1 MIPIQTNLISL
12 FAQRSM
18 TDAQSALSVSV
29 ERLSSGMRIN
39 HAKDDAAGLGISEQ
53 MKTQVNSVAQGIRN
67 ANDAI
72 SMLQTTEGSLA
83 ETSSLLMR
91 MKELATQGRN
101 DSLSREQRAYIA
113 DEINS
118 LRQEI
123 NSIADRTT
131 FNGLSL
137 LKNALRT
144 EVLTSSN
151 DATRIQEGNF
161 LSKNLRIDSVQSAG
175 ADEGRYQL
183 SAGSYRQID
192 NQASRVTA
200 ALPTT
205 QGQVDNPAPPEFL
218 NADFENASVTS
229 SVGTVTEI
237 PGWKI
242 VRARVD
248 LGSTAIETFT
258 SPSDPTGAVSTA
270 GSSPGTYTGDSSAAT
285 MTFTSSFVSGAG
297 NLTSSSD
304 TAVRLAST
312 GNSTPY
318 GIVRGP
324 YLVSTSS
331 VDLQAGD
338 TVSFKWAASGTGDAY
353 DVYAYLLNTS
363 DGSTIQLLDGTGVGS
378 SSTFATETKT
388 VSAGQDGNYKFVFVS
403 GTFDYSGGQALG
415 GELYVDDVN
424 VTFTPRAGVTSVLSG
439 GTPTARTLTLQ
450 NAFDPGDLIS
460 FDVLEGAGTVATL
473 TYEVTAENFTL
484 NNDGTGGAIAADSDQ
499 ALNNIATSI
508 KVLYDAYAG
517 VSDPTASVTNNVVT
531 FSGTAVTLTVG
542 QTNRPIYD
550 RVVTFASDDVVE
562 GNQIELSVGDK
573 SYSVIVGFGDT
584 SSSVASAFK
593 EKLLP
598 DYVGTATVSAGVLTL
613 QPGAQVGDVD
623 ISVDVYQL
631 EDSKNL
637 GKISSTVSA
646 VSSDPAVARQIEIAD
661 HDVYAGNRFELRVGN
676 PEVSNTFSV
685 IAGTNDSA
693 STIATK
699 LSNQLKSLYGDS
711 AAGSSGATVTNG
723 VITLTAGLNLGMSS
737 ISLGVNDMSPGVAV
751 EAQSSVNAKTRD
763 DRARTITI
771 SQSDLQIGN
780 QVSVSLLGKT
790 YSTTVTSLD
799 DATTVAGK
807 LASKLS
813 EDFSAIDGVEQ
824 LVISGNQITFGTNAR
839 LGNDQIDVVVKQVSS
854 SDSLTLSALGADGR
868 VMDFQSISLGTVQSG
883 SRSELRFDQMGVVI
897 TATNLSA
904 TSISG
909 ADVFES
915 GLTGNSLVVGAVG
928 SRAALVQVGGSANQN
943 IVLDGFADIRLNG
956 NNQGD
961 AQYREVFDDLSD
973 AIDLI
978 STKSALALTEDNF
991 GDLES
996 LVEAAITSIAGA
1008 RASLGVQQNRVEF
1021 AIANLLAQQ
1030 SQLESARS
1038 QILDTDFAA
1047 ETARLTRM
1055 QIGQQASTAM
1065 LAQANQLPNVIL
1077 ALLK

>member
-1 MIPIQTNLISL
+1 
-12 FAQRSM
+12 
-18 TDAQSALSVSV
+18 
-29 ERLSSGMRIN
+29 
-39 HAKDDAAGLGISEQ
+39 
-53 MKTQVNSVAQGIRN
+53 
-67 ANDAI
+67 
-72 SMLQTTEGSLA
+72 
-83 ETSSLLMR
+83 
-91 MKELATQGRN
+91 
-101 DSLSREQRAYIA
+101 
-113 DEINS
+113 
-118 LRQEI
+118 
-123 NSIADRTT
+123 
-131 FNGLSL
+131 
-137 LKNALRT
+137 
-144 EVLTSSN
+144 
-151 DATRIQEGNF
+151 
-161 LSKNLRIDSVQSAG
+161 
-175 ADEGRYQL
+175 
-183 SAGSYRQID
+183 
-192 NQASRVTA
+192 
-200 ALPTT
+200 
-205 QGQVDNPAPPEFL
+205 
-218 NADFENASVTS
+218 
-229 SVGTVTEI
+229 
-237 PGWKI
+237 
-242 VRARVD
+242 
-248 LGSTAIETFT
+248 
-258 SPSDPTGAVSTA
+258 
-270 GSSPGTYTGDSSAAT
+270 
-285 MTFTSSFVSGAG
+285 
-297 NLTSSSD
+297 
-304 TAVRLAST
+304 
-312 GNSTPY
+312 
-318 GIVRGP
+318 
-324 YLVSTSS
+324 
-331 VDLQAGD
+331 
-338 TVSFKWAASGTGDAY
+338 
-353 DVYAYLLNTS
+353 
-363 DGSTIQLLDGTGVGS
+363 
-378 SSTFATETKT
+378 
-388 VSAGQDGNYKFVFVS
+388 
-403 GTFDYSGGQALG
+403 
-415 GELYVDDVN
+415 
-424 VTFTPRAGVTSVLSG
+424 
-439 GTPTARTLTLQ
+439 
-450 NAFDPGDLIS
+450 
-460 FDVLEGAGTVATL
+460 
-473 TYEVTAENFTL
+473 
-484 NNDGTGGAIAADSDQ
+484 
-499 ALNNIATSI
+499 
-508 KVLYDAYAG
+508 
-517 VSDPTASVTNNVVT
+517 
-531 FSGTAVTLTVG
+531 
-542 QTNRPIYD
+542 
-550 RVVTFASDDVVE
+550 
-562 GNQIELSVGDK
+562 
-573 SYSVIVGFGDT
+573 
-584 SSSVASAFK
+584 VASAFK

-623 ISVDVYQL
+623 ISIDVYQL

-780 QVSVSLLGKT
+780 QVTVSLLGKT

-854 SDSLTLSALGADGR
+854 SDSLTLSALGVDGR

-961 AQYREVFDDLSD
+961 AQYRGVFDDLSD